1 MLEWTLRSNL
11 KVQIKNSSDW
21 VIYNDVFVDGEYDPA
36 IYPLMLNLGENNCL
50 QVLDIGANVGF
61 FTTRVFDLLIRNG
74 FTPDQVFINLFEASP
89 RICQDLS
96 ERLLYI
102 NNLGNFIRIH
112 NGLVGQ
118 REGSARFSELE
129 FTGMSSIYIEPEDTK
144 TQEINF
150 IDVEKVLNNDTR
162 ISLLKCD
169 IEGSEL
175 MFLENYPSLMKRV
188 DSAVFEL
195 HPNYCDT
202 NRCMDLI
209 RESGLSNYE
218 ILRELSYLSVIYFWR

>member
-1 MLEWTLRSNL
+1 MLEWILRSNL
-11 KVQIKNSSDW
+11 KIQIKNASDW
-21 VIYNDVFVDGEYDPA
+21 IIYNDIFVDGEYDPA
-36 IYPLMLNLGENNCL
+36 IYPLMLNLSEHNQL

-61 FTTRVFDLLIRNG
+61 FTIRVFDLLIRNG

-96 ERLLYI
+96 ERLIDI
-102 NNLGNFIRIH
+102 NNLGNFIQIH

-118 REGSARFSELE
+118 REGSAKFSELE
-129 FTGMSSIYIEPEDTK
+129 FTGMSGIYTGSENAN

-150 IDVEKVLNNDTR
+150 IDVENILDGDTR

-195 HPNYCDT
+195 HPNYCDISK
-202 NRCMDLI
+202 CMDLI
-209 RESGLSNYE
+209 RESGLFNYE